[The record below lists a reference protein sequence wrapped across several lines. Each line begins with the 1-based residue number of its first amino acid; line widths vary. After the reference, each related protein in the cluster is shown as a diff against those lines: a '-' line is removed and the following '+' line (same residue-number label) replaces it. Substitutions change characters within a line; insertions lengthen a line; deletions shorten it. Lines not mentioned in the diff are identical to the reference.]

1 MSQDEHHEHDG
12 GHELE
17 GINVMSLFKL
27 IGVSIV
33 LVYASIVGVTQ
44 LFYQQRA
51 GIVRENSNY
60 TFLQDQRAQE
70 ATLLQGINETSA
82 VVAKDPK
89 KLVAFDAPEGWV
101 HPDDIATGAATPAS
115 AAPAAAAPGA
125 AAAAPGAAAPGAGE
139 TAAKPAAAAPK
150 AAVVAKPAPAKTAAK
165 PAAKDASTTE

>member
-44 LFYQQRA
+44 LFYQQRT

-82 VVAKDPK
+82 VVAKEPK

-101 HPDDIATGAATPAS
+101 HPDDIATRAATPAS
-115 AAPAAAAPGA
+115 AAP